1 MALPGNIL
9 LSSNL
14 RQLEAR
20 LRGREAYAIL
30 DGNVQE
36 PRLTGLFRPDRILR
50 IEAGESAKRMATVET
65 LATKLLDAG
74 ADRDALLVGIGGGTT
89 TDLTGLLAALYQRG
103 VACALV
109 PTTLLAQVDA
119 AVGGKNGVNLE
130 GYKNMLGTFR
140 EPEFVY
146 ICPPLAEGA
155 DDRGGIAELLKTFLL
170 CDPAAY
176 ARAVVHF
183 SAPVPR
189 CAAERLALIRRAVEI
204 KSAIVAED
212 FHDRNARHRLNL
224 GHTFGHAIEKCS
236 GGAVSH
242 GEAVAMGIIL
252 AAETAVRLG
261 KAEPALVERLKRD
274 FTACGLPV
282 ESSIPREALI
292 EAVAKDKKSR
302 EGAVRFVLPT
312 AIGHV
317 IIQPLKPE
325 ELR

>member
-1 MALPGNIL
+1 MALPDNIL

-14 RQLEAR
+14 RQLEKR
-20 LRGREAYAIL
+20 LQGREAYAIL
-30 DGNVQE
+30 DGNVRE
-36 PRLTGLFRPDRILR
+36 PRLTALFRPESILR
-50 IEAGESAKRMATVET
+50 IEAGEAAKRMTAVEA
-65 LATKLLDAG
+65 LAGKLLNAG
-74 ADRDALLVGIGGGTT
+74 ADRNALLVGIGGGTT
-89 TDLTGLLAALYQRG
+89 TDLTGLLAALYMRG

-119 AVGGKNGVNLE
+119 AIGGKNGVNLE

-140 EPEFVY
+140 QPEFIY

-155 DDRGGIAELLKTFLL
+155 DDRGGIAEMLKTFLL

-183 SAPVPR
+183 NAPEPR
-189 CAAERLALIRRAVEI
+189 CAAERLSLIRRAVGI

-212 FHDRNARHRLNL
+212 FLDRDSRHRLNL
-224 GHTFGHAIEKCS
+224 GHTFAHAIEKCTA
-236 GGAVSH
+236 GAVSH
-242 GEAVAMGIIL
+242 GDAVAMGIIL

-282 ESSIPREALI
+282 ECPVAREALL
-292 EAVAKDKKSR
+292 EAISKDKKKSD
-302 EGAVRFVLPT
+302 GALRFILPV
-312 AIGHV
+312 AVGRV
-317 IIQPLKPE
+317 VVQPLKPE
-325 ELR
+325 EVR

>member
-14 RQLEAR
+14 RLLESR

-36 PRLTGLFRPDRILR
+36 PRLAGLFRPDRILR
-50 IEAGESAKRMATVET
+50 IEAGEAAKRMATVET
-65 LATKLLDAG
+65 LATRLLDAG

-109 PTTLLAQVDA
+109 PTTLLSQVDA

-236 GGAVSH
+236 GGAVPH
-242 GEAVAMGIIL
+242 GDAVAMGIIL

-261 KAEPALVERLKRD
+261 KAEPGLVKRLKRD